1 MFCEGSSLD
10 DVLEYLVHLRAAS
23 FSHGAT
29 RQLPFGH
36 GSLPMR
42 MIKRYSNRKLYDTTQ
57 SSYVTLE
64 EIAEMVRNGDE
75 VTIIDNKSGEDLTRV
90 TLAQILFEEEK
101 RDRRALPLN
110 TLRLIIQSPTDL
122 ISKLRTPVQ
131 DFREKTQ
138 QEVERIRER
147 AHQQQEELMN
157 PMRGM
162 VQRNLD
168 EVQSLIDESVQSV
181 VRSIPLPQV
190 VRVEEEVTELRE
202 RVAWLEQQVQRLEAL
217 VVELQ
222 KDRT

>member
-1 MFCEGSSLD
+1 
-10 DVLEYLVHLRAAS
+10 
-23 FSHGAT
+23 
-29 RQLPFGH
+29 
-36 GSLPMR
+36 

>member
-1 MFCEGSSLD
+1 
-10 DVLEYLVHLRAAS
+10 
-23 FSHGAT
+23 
-29 RQLPFGH
+29 
-36 GSLPMR
+36 MR
-42 MIKRYSNRKLYDTTQ
+42 IIKRYSNRKLYDTNQ

-64 EIAEMVRNGDE
+64 EIAEMVREGDE
-75 VTIIDNKSGEDLTRV
+75 VQVIDNKSGEDLTRV

-122 ISKLRTPVQ
+122 IARLRTPVQ

-147 AHQQQEELMN
+147 AHQQQEDLLN

-162 VQRNLD
+162 MQRNID
-168 EVQSLIDESVQSV
+168 EIQALVDESVQTV
-181 VRSIPLPQV
+181 VSSIPLPQV
-190 VRVEEEVTELRE
+190 VRVEEDVTELRE

-217 VVELQ
+217 TVGMQ
-222 KDRT
+222 KDDEKGSA

>member
-1 MFCEGSSLD
+1 
-10 DVLEYLVHLRAAS
+10 
-23 FSHGAT
+23 
-29 RQLPFGH
+29 
-36 GSLPMR
+36 MR
-42 MIKRYSNRKLYDTTQ
+42 LIKRYSNRKLYDTTQ

-157 PMRGM
+157 PMRGL

-168 EVQSLIDESVQSV
+168 EVQALIDESVQSV
-181 VRSIPLPQV
+181 VSSIPLPQV

-202 RVAWLEQQVQRLEAL
+202 RVAWLEQQVQRLEVL
-217 VVELQ
+217 TSKLQ
-222 KDRT
+222 KERS